1 MHRFLCLLAILALS
15 LAARSA
21 PAMSF
26 DPGML
31 PADRQWLVHL
41 DVARVLSS
49 TDTYGQCGV
58 VPAQLRYLDHQDRE
72 HVLDYQ
78 VQGTGCANDN

>member
-1 MHRFLCLLAILALS
+1 MKLIALGFAALLATGLAF
-15 LAARSA
+15 AADTA
-21 PAMSF
+21 PATNVIHDKTGF
-26 DPGML
+26 F
-31 PADRQWLVHL
+31 VHL